1 MPITTTGLWGQIT
14 DFDNLYQAYLEARR
28 GKRDRSSVLRF
39 SANVEENLVNLQNH
53 LLWKSWAPGK
63 PREFVVKEPKL
74 RLIQAPPFEDRVI
87 HHALVRV
94 VNPIFERKFIS
105 DSYACRVGMGT
116 QAAVARAQRFIRVAK
131 RNHGPEVYVLKADI
145 SKFFASI
152 RHSVLLGEISRTIS
166 DRDVLWL
173 WQQIICGYGN
183 ETGVGLPVGALTSQ
197 LGANIL
203 LNRLDHVAKDDLG
216 IKHYVRYM
224 DDFIAVLPN
233 KASAAS
239 TLGDLAS
246 VVEGLSLELNPKT
259 AIHPWQRGLDFC
271 GYRIWPTH
279 ILPRKRN
286 IKRARASFRTLSLR
300 YRAGLVDQKHVRQ
313 RVCSFL
319 AYAKHCDARR
329 TVIGVLGDLRLVR
342 GSAASERL

>member
-1 MPITTTGLWGQIT
+1 MPITTNGLWGQII

-28 GKRDRSSVLRF
+28 GKRDRSSVMRF
-39 SANVEENLVNLQNH
+39 AANVEENLVNLQNH
-53 LLWKSWAPGK
+53 LIWKSWTPGK

-74 RLIQAPPFEDRVI
+74 RLIQAPPFADRVI

-94 VNPIFERKFIS
+94 VNPLFERKFIS

-116 QAAVARAQRFIRVAK
+116 QAAVARVQHFIRVAK
-131 RNHGPEVYVLKADI
+131 RNHGDGAYVLKADI
-145 SKFFASI
+145 SRFFASI
-152 RHSVLLGEISRTIS
+152 RHHVLLKEIGRTIS
-166 DRDVLWL
+166 DKNVLWL
-173 WQQIICGYGN
+173 WRQIISGYGN
-183 ETGVGLPVGALTSQ
+183 EAGIGLPVGALTSQ

-203 LNRLDHVAKDDLG
+203 LNRLDHVAKDQMG

-233 KASAAS
+233 KESAAAALS
-239 TLGDLAS
+239 ELATA
-246 VVEGLSLELNPKT
+246 VAALSLELNPKT

-286 IKRARASFRTLSLR
+286 IKRARSSFRALMVR
-300 YRAGLVDQKHVRQ
+300 YKAGLISQQHVRQ

-319 AYAKHCDARR
+319 AYTKHCDASR
-329 TVIGVLGDLRLVR
+329 TVEGVLGDLRLVR
-342 GSAASERL
+342 GSGSVGRH